1 MKVGILTV
9 HRLPNFGSVLQTYAL
24 YQSIKSLGHDCEI
37 IDYIYPNNWHI
48 EKGCFSLGKEPL
60 KRRIAHFLGLRPQNY
75 LQAMNEF
82 VFSTMKMSKT
92 YPTFE
97 SIHQDP
103 PLYDI
108 YVTGSDQLW
117 NWKTM
122 YMDTTFMLDFAPDT
136 KTRISFSTSIAQNTI
151 PIEYQEQ
158 YHQNLSKYK
167 AISVREKN
175 GQILLKELFGF
186 NAELIQD
193 PTLLLDGAQW
203 EKLVEKAQFKTR
215 IPDSYI
221 LCYTL
226 GYTFSPA
233 MKMKELLSRLE
244 KIYNCPVIMLNNSL
258 KDYSG
263 NVFHFAKN
271 QSIGIP
277 EIIWLF
283 KHATVIAT
291 SSFHGTVFATNLNK
305 PFYSLIE
312 KGNQSDDRISSFL
325 NSIGLSSQLVTL
337 ETDLQGITSCNYDID
352 KVRNTLREIRE
363 ESLSFLKKYTIDS
376 NEK

>member
-24 YQSIKSLGHDCEI
+24 YQSIRSLGHDCEI
-37 IDYIYPNNWHI
+37 IDYIYPNKWHI
-48 EKGCFSLGKEPL
+48 EKGCFHPGKEPL
-60 KRRIAHFLGLRPQNY
+60 RRRVAEFLGFRPRNF
-75 LQAMNEF
+75 LKLMNDF
-82 VFSTMKMSKT
+82 MISTMKMSKR

-103 PLYDI
+103 PVYDI
-108 YVTGSDQLW
+108 YVSGSDQLW
-117 NWKTM
+117 NWNTM
-122 YMDTTFMLDFAPDT
+122 FMDTTFMLDFVPDT
-136 KTRISFSTSIAQNTI
+136 KPRISFSTSIAQKTI
-151 PIEYQEQ
+151 PEEYQEQ

-175 GQILLKELFGF
+175 GQVLLKELFGID
-186 NAELIQD
+186 AELIQD
-193 PTLLLDGAQW
+193 PTLLLDGKQW
-203 EKLVEKAQFKTR
+203 EKLGEKAQFKTT

-221 LCYTL
+221 LCYPL
-226 GYTFSPA
+226 GYTFNPA
-233 MKMKELLSRLE
+233 IKMKELLDRLQH
-244 KIYNCPVIMLNNSL
+244 IYSCPVIMLNNYI
-258 KDYSG
+258 KDYTG

-291 SSFHGTVFATNLNK
+291 SSFHGTAFSANLGK

-312 KGNQSDDRISSFL
+312 KIGQPDDRISSFL
-325 NSIGLSSQLVTL
+325 HSIGLSSQLVTL
-337 ETDLQGITSCNYDID
+337 DTDIQEITSCNYDIE
-352 KVRNTLREIRE
+352 KVRNSLLKNRE
-363 ESLSFLKKYTIDS
+363 ESLSFLKKYLADS
-376 NEK
+376 HEK

>member
-37 IDYIYPNNWHI
+37 IDYIYPNEWHI
-48 EKGCFSLGKEPL
+48 KKGCFHLSKAPL
-60 KRRIAHFLGLRPQNY
+60 KRRVATALGLRPKDF
-75 LQAMNEF
+75 LMLMNDF
-82 VFSTMKMSKT
+82 VRATMKMSKT

-103 PLYDI
+103 PVYDLY
-108 YVTGSDQLW
+108 VSGSDQLW

-122 YMDTTFMLDFAPDT
+122 YMDTTFMLDFAPGT
-136 KTRISFSTSIAQNTI
+136 KNRISFSTSIAQNTI
-151 PIEYQEQ
+151 PEEYQEP
-158 YHQNLSKYK
+158 YRRNLSKYK

-175 GQILLKELFGF
+175 GQTLLKELFGF
-186 NAELIQD
+186 DAELIHD
-193 PTLLLDGAQW
+193 PTLLLDGTQW
-203 EKLVEKAQFKTR
+203 EKLGEKAQFKTAV
-215 IPDSYI
+215 PDNYI
-221 LCYTL
+221 LCYPL
-226 GYTFSPA
+226 GYTFNPA
-233 MKMKELLSRLE
+233 IKMKELLNRLE
-244 KIYNCPVIMLNNSL
+244 QIYKCPVVMLNNSI
-258 KDYSG
+258 KDYMG

-291 SSFHGTVFATNLNK
+291 SSFHGTAFSANLGK

-312 KGNQSDDRISSFL
+312 KEKQSDDRIPSFL
-325 NSIGLSSQLVTL
+325 HGVGLSSQIVTL
-337 ETDLQGITSCNYDID
+337 DTHIQEITPCCYDFD
-352 KVRNTLREIRE
+352 KTRNSLKEIRE
-363 ESLSFLKKYTIDS
+363 ESLSFLKKNLIDS
-376 NEK
+376 HAK

>member
-37 IDYIYPNNWHI
+37 IDYIYPNKWHI
-48 EKGCFSLGKEPL
+48 EKGCWLPSKDSI
-60 KRRIAHFLGLRPQNY
+60 KRRIAEFLGLRPKNF
-75 LQAMNEF
+75 LKLMNDF
-82 VFSTMKMSKT
+82 MSSTMKMSKP
-92 YPTFE
+92 YPTFD

-103 PLYDI
+103 PIYDI
-108 YVTGSDQLW
+108 YVSGSDQLW

-136 KTRISFSTSIAQNTI
+136 KTRISFSTSIAQKTI
-151 PIEYQEQ
+151 PEEYQEQ
-158 YHQNLSKYK
+158 YRQNLSKYK

-175 GQILLKELFGF
+175 GQILLKELFGLD
-186 NAELIQD
+186 AELIQD
-193 PTLLLDGAQW
+193 PTLLLDGTQW
-203 EKLVEKAQFKTR
+203 EKLGEKAQFKTT

-226 GYTFSPA
+226 GYTFNPTI
-233 MKMKELLSRLE
+233 KMKALLNKLE
-244 KIYNCPVIMLNNSL
+244 KIYNCPVIMLNNSI
-258 KDYSG
+258 KDYMG
-263 NVFHFAKN
+263 HVFHFAKN

-291 SSFHGTVFATNLNK
+291 SSFHGTAFSANLSK

-312 KGNQSDDRISSFL
+312 KVNQSDDRIPSFL
-325 NSIGLSSQLVTL
+325 HSIGLASQLVTL
-337 ETDLQGITSCNYDID
+337 DTNIQGISRCNYDID
-352 KVRNTLREIRE
+352 QVKQSLKEIRE
-363 ESLSFLKKYTIDS
+363 ESISFLKK
-376 NEK
+376 NLV